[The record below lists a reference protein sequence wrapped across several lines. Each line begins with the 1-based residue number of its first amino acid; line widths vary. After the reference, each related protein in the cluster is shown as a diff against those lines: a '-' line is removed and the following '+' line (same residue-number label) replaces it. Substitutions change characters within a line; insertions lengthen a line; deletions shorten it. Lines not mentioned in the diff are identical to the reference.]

1 MYMNRPMLGPGVGY
15 TFTNGTGG
23 MSLVIDDPYI
33 PAPTHPFKVS
43 ARKSG
48 GDYLV
53 SVVPGTINN
62 IEPTMNTPPEQLSA
76 VPPPT
81 LNIGFS
87 ASPQTVYI
95 YLLMPVGASGTPP
108 PFPDGPTVIH
118 DTAPQTNS
126 DSEAYLLLASVD
138 NSTGVVS
145 QYVSG
150 SQWGERYKCGA
161 NDAVYYFGLV

>member
-1 MYMNRPMLGPGVGY
+1 MNLQPGVGY
-15 TFTNGTGG
+15 TFTGNGSSAT
-23 MSLVIDDPYI
+23 LVIDEPWVYQT
-33 PAPTHPFKVS
+33 PPHPFQVFCS
-43 ARKSG
+43 KSG
-48 GDYLV
+48 SDYIV
-53 SVVPGTINN
+53 RVIPGTINN
-62 IEPTMNTPPEQLSA
+62 IEPTMGSPPTQLSA

-87 ASPQTVYI
+87 ASPTTVYI
-95 YLLMPVGASGTPP
+95 YLQMPVGASGTPP
-108 PFPDGPTVIH
+108 PFPDNPIVMH
-118 DTAPQTNS
+118 DTSPQTS
-126 DSEAYLLLASVD
+126 TDSTAYLLLASVD

>member
-1 MYMNRPMLGPGVGY
+1 MIINPGVGY
-15 TFTNGTGG
+15 TFTGTGAAAT
-23 MSLVIDDPYI
+23 LVIDEPWVY
-33 PAPTHPFKVS
+33 APSTHPFQVFCTKVGS
-43 ARKSG
+43 
-48 GDYLV
+48 DYIV
-53 SVVPGTINN
+53 RVIPGTINN
-62 IEPTMNTPPEQLSA
+62 IEPTMGSPPTQLSA

-95 YLLMPVGASGTPP
+95 YLQMPVGASGTPP
-108 PFPDGPTVIH
+108 PFPDNPIVMH
-118 DTAPQTNS
+118 DTSPQTS
-126 DSEAYLLLASVD
+126 TDSTAYLLLASVD
-138 NSTGVVS
+138 NSTGAVS

>member
-1 MYMNRPMLGPGVGY
+1 MNLQPGVGY
-15 TFTNGTGG
+15 TFSGTGAAAT
-23 MSLVIDDPYI
+23 LVIDEPWLY
-33 PAPTHPFKVS
+33 AEGTHPFQVFCTKVGS
-43 ARKSG
+43 
-48 GDYLV
+48 DYIV
-53 SVVPGTINN
+53 RVIPGTINN
-62 IEPTMNTPPEQLSA
+62 IEPTMGSPPTQLSA

-87 ASPQTVYI
+87 ASPTTVYI
-95 YLLMPVGASGTPP
+95 YLQMPVGASGTPP
-108 PFPDGPTVIH
+108 PFPDGPTIMN
-118 DTAPQTNS
+118 DTSPQTS
-126 DSEAYLLLASVD
+126 DDNTAYLLLASVD

>member
-1 MYMNRPMLGPGVGY
+1 MSIQPGVGY
-15 TFTNGTGG
+15 TFTNVGG
-23 MSLVIDDPYI
+23 AFALVIDEPWVYQTQ
-33 PAPTHPFKVS
+33 PHPFKVFCS
-43 ARKSG
+43 KVGS
-48 GDYLV
+48 DYIV
-53 SVVPGTINN
+53 RVVPGTINN
-62 IEPTMNTPPEQLSA
+62 IEPTISGTQLSA

-150 SQWGERYKCGA
+150 SQWGERYKCGGS
-161 NDAVYYFGLV
+161 DAAYYFGLV